1 MACWPRE
8 QAERR
13 RLLGGDGATTV
24 EVTGKGAQ
32 EGRRMTEKVVAQTV
46 GRRGARNGGD
56 TTAASSTM
64 VDVAARGV
72 TARESK
78 EGRVREAW

>member
-13 RLLGGDGATTV
+13 RLLGGDGATAV

-32 EGRRMTEKVVAQTV
+32 EGRRVTEKVVAHTV
-46 GRRGARNGGD
+46 GRRGAQNGGD
-56 TTAASSTM
+56 TTAASSALA
-64 VDVAARGV
+64 DAAARGV
-72 TARESK
+72 TTCESK